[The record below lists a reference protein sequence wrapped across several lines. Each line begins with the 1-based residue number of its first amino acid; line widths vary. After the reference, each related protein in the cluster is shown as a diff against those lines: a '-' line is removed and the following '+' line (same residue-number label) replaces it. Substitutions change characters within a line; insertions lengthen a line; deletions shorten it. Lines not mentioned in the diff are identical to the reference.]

1 MKKAKKILILLLF
14 LFVLLY
20 FIFLLYPKYKI
31 GYINNIG
38 ELEKKYPLCHIT
50 NFKSASP
57 LVFIEK
63 RQWATWD
70 IVVWGIFQDDI
81 NVFTNDTRSHD
92 VKIYYN
98 SNPFF
103 VYSYAYDYGNSKLS
117 PEYRLPIKKVMTAK
131 SNSGYDYRFID
142 NDNIENTTSQYI
154 QIEGYIES
162 TYFSINIDQISK
174 KFVLNLEISH

>member
-1 MKKAKKILILLLF
+1 MKKTKMIFILLLF
-14 LFVLLY
+14 LFILSY

-38 ELEKKYPLCHIT
+38 ELEKKYFLCHIT

-63 RQWATWD
+63 RQWATWN

-81 NVFTNDTRSHD
+81 NVFRNDTRSHD
-92 VKIYYN
+92 VNIFYN
-98 SNPFF
+98 SDPFF
-103 VYSYAYDYGNSKLS
+103 IYSYAYDSGNSKLS
-117 PEYRLPIKKVMTAK
+117 PEYRLPVKKVTTTK
-131 SNSGYDYRFID
+131 SNSGYDYRFI
-142 NDNIENTTSQYI
+142 DNIENTTSQYI

-162 TYFSINIDQISK
+162 TYFSINIDPISK